1 MAGLIDAS
9 IIKPELANSFATGYQ
24 KAGEARQTSELKQF
38 QLDELKRDRDSMLQ
52 LQSQLKAA
60 GQDPDLNKVF
70 DVMYRSGKPDLM
82 MKAIEGKQRLNQIQQ
97 AETMLTGLFG
107 GPAPAVNAMAP
118 AAASG
123 MPFASA
129 PEASPGTPV
138 PPRVMPQGNALT
150 PAGSG
155 IPENRMWNAAP
166 MDAGQTAQFQQRA
179 AAGDPEAQ
187 ALLQTYQ
194 QRPANAMAPA
204 AAPANAMAE
213 DPRDINTWSTGKLMT
228 LIAKS
233 GSNPYLK
240 GVADLATNVL
250 KQRSETKAVAPGG
263 TLVRGNQVIYQ
274 SPESTATDIKLY
286 EKAVS
291 QGYKGDFDTW
301 YNTAKK
307 SGAANVNVGPEQKS
321 LAGPIADIAKA
332 SHDKAQSAPSM
343 MITANSVREALNSGN
358 VIAGV
363 LADPR
368 RKLAQIM
375 ELAGAGDKE
384 KLVNTRIAIQG
395 LAGLTL
401 ESRTELKGQGQV
413 TENEQKLLERARSAS
428 VDELTIPELQQ
439 VVNISQ
445 RLATRM
451 RSNHDVLLGRMAKDP
466 NAQST
471 IDYYRPTE
479 QMPEPVLEARQDTK
493 KDAQQ
498 QKQLEG
504 IFGKK
509 PGE

>member
-1 MAGLIDAS
+1 MPINPNIALSAKGVEIQDPLAAYGKIAQIQGYQQQNALNQMKMQESRDALAQRNALNMAYQGAYDPATQSVNENKLLGSLASGGFGSQIPGIQKGLQEAKTAKVTYQKGQMGLIKDKLELVKPLYQQALNS
-9 IIKPELANSFATGYQ
+9 ANPGAAMLEIHSAVHADPELGPWLNSMGAT
-24 KAGEARQTSELKQF
+24 A
-38 QLDELKRDRDSMLQ
+38 DR
-52 LQSQLKAA
+52 
-60 GQDPDLNKVF
+60 GQQ
-70 DVMYRSGKPDLM
+70 DLM
-82 MKAIEGKQRLNQIQQ
+82 AAITQGPEAVRQKIFGSIASVEKLLPTLTSTGTGGGTELGTRDQ
-97 AETMLTGLFG
+97 LTGAYTPGATIAKTPLPPDVLAQDLEKG
-107 GPAPAVNAMAP
+107 R
-118 AAASG
+118 
-123 MPFASA
+123 ASA
-129 PEASPGTPV
+129 
-138 PPRVMPQGNALT
+138 
-150 PAGSG
+150 
-155 IPENRMWNAAP
+155 
-166 MDAGQTAQFQQRA
+166 
-179 AAGDPEAQ
+179 
-187 ALLQTYQ
+187 
-194 QRPANAMAPA
+194 
-204 AAPANAMAE
+204 
-213 DPRDINTWSTGKLMT
+213 
-228 LIAKS
+228 
-233 GSNPYLK
+233 
-240 GVADLATNVL
+240 
-250 KQRSETKAVAPGG
+250 TKV
-263 TLVRGNQVIYQ
+263 T
-274 SPESTATDIKLY
+274 
-286 EKAVS
+286 
-291 QGYKGDFDTW
+291 
-301 YNTAKK
+301 
-307 SGAANVNVGPEQKS
+307 VGPEQKS